1 VNDRPLDLSGL
12 ADVHSPEVVH
22 QALRR
27 FRRRFIG
34 TGAVVLL
41 AALALVGGVLW
52 ATVINQTTTDKI
64 EESPG
69 VSPGTVYEVEGNV
82 ALLEKVAETDDGLG
96 LKFVLATP
104 GADGDDHYFLSL
116 PEVREFN
123 ESGEAKFKTLWLVI
137 APPAQ
142 PRFEVD
148 LTLQQGCNP
157 DQSGF
162 CRNHPERIGS
172 FTVDLEQLDV
182 PELNSD

>member
-1 VNDRPLDLSGL
+1 MNERPLDLSSL
-12 ADVHSPEVVH
+12 ADVHAPEVVH

-27 FRRRFIG
+27 FRRRFFG

-41 AALALVGGVLW
+41 AALALVGGFLW
-52 ATVINQTTTDKI
+52 ATVINQTTEDKV

-69 VSPGTVYEVEGNV
+69 VRPGTVYEVEGNV
-82 ALLEKVAETDDGLG
+82 VLLEKVAETDDGLG

-104 GADGDDHYFLSL
+104 DAEGNDHYTLNH
-116 PEVREFN
+116 PEIREFN
-123 ESGEAKFKTLWLVI
+123 GTGGPTIKTLWIVV
-137 APPAQ
+137 APPSQ
-142 PRFEVD
+142 PRFEME

-162 CRNHPERIGS
+162 CRNHPETIGS

-182 PELNSD
+182 PQLNSD